1 MLMCDSTDKVDY
13 IARLILLL
21 FEKAPT
27 IINAD
32 QELLVSDSREEQGY
46 LKNSIEQFLQHY
58 MRLSKKRSTDV
69 FQCTLM
75 AITYMLKNQA
85 NGKGINAF
93 YVLGVMADSL
103 SLQNLEPNAIYSMSD
118 EEKPISFNLMFF
130 EFFAHYALRHP

>member
-1 MLMCDSTDKVDY
+1 LLVRQLRDADLNIRFIATEGFCRMLMCDSTDKVDY

-69 FQCTLM
+69 F
-75 AITYMLKNQA
+75 
-85 NGKGINAF
+85 
-93 YVLGVMADSL
+93 
-103 SLQNLEPNAIYSMSD
+103 
-118 EEKPISFNLMFF
+118 
-130 EFFAHYALRHP
+130 